1 MITYFKT
8 IENKIE
14 KIAGMEK
21 DCWISVINPSE
32 EEIRYLSGYFALEES
47 FIRAALDA
55 EETSR
60 IEVEDGNTLIVID
73 VPAIERTEGSDSVIY
88 STLPMAIILTKDQII
103 TVSLTHT
110 PVIKDFEDGY
120 VKNARTSLKTQFV
133 FTFLLRVA
141 AKFLQYLKQ
150 IDKISSHVEKQLHKS
165 MKNKELIQL
174 LELEK
179 SLVYFSTSLKSNE
192 VTIEK
197 ILRGRVIKIY
207 DEDQDLLED
216 VIIEIKQ
223 AIEMSNIYTSILS
236 GTMDA
241 FASVISNNLNIVM
254 KTLTSVTIMLS
265 IPTIISS
272 LYGMNV
278 TWLPFN
284 NFWFPTCLSIVAAGL
299 VGVVLYKK
307 KMF

>member
-1 MITYFKT
+1 MRRWKRSWV
-8 IENKIE
+8 N
-14 KIAGMEK
+14 
-21 DCWISVINPSE
+21 VINPNE
-32 EEIRYLSGYFALEES
+32 EEILSLSEKLGVEQEFV
-47 FIRAALDA
+47 RAALDA
-55 EETSR
+55 EEASR
-60 IEVEDGNTLIVID
+60 IEVEEDNTLIVVD
-73 VPAIERTEGSDSVIY
+73 VPAIERVEGASSVIY
-88 STLPMAIILTKDQII
+88 STLPMAIILTHDYIV
-103 TVSLTHT
+103 TVSLSQT
-110 PVIKDFEDGY
+110 PVIKDFEDGL
-120 VKNARTSLKTQFV
+120 VKNARTNFKTQFV
-133 FTFLLRVA
+133 FTILLKVA
-141 AKFLQYLKQ
+141 GKYLQYLKQ

-272 LYGMNV
+272 IYGMNV

-284 NFWFPTCLSIVAAGL
+284 NFWFPTTLCVVAAGL
-299 VGVVLYKK
+299 VGVLLYKK
-307 KMF
+307 NMF